1 MLAPSESFIASLPY
15 GKIPDRIDFTTLT
28 NEDRETY
35 WNAVLEA
42 TNELVAELHTTL
54 EKDGGRSA
62 VMPIES
68 IL

>member
-1 MLAPSESFIASLPY
+1 MLAPSEEFIASLPY
-15 GKIPDRIDFTTLT
+15 GKIPDRKDFENLS

-35 WNAVLEA
+35 WNTVLEA
-42 TNELVAELHTTL
+42 TNELVDDLDAALK
-54 EKDGGRSA
+54 KDGARSA